1 MTVGRKGNKRRTL
14 SAGTGEPI
22 RGGCDMGI
30 DLQAWKAGI
39 RTSVE
44 ALRELLLAASH
55 EIHAN
60 PELLFKE
67 VRASARLADAL
78 EAGGLRVERGVGG
91 LATAFRAEV
100 DGGEPGPTLAILAE
114 YDALPGIGHACGH
127 NIIATSALGAG
138 LALARS
144 GQRFP
149 GRVLIIGT
157 PAEEGGGG
165 KILLAQAGVFDD
177 VDASFMLHPSRS
189 DMVRRRSLASSRT
202 QLVFHGK
209 ASHAAGAPDLGINAL
224 EAVIQTFVGVNA
236 RRLQM
241 RADARVHGII
251 THGGDAVNVIPARAA
266 ALFSVRARDRGYQRQ
281 LIAMLRQAA
290 EAGATVTGARLEW
303 TELRGYD
310 DTVPNPTIAEVM
322 ARNMAAVGRAVSE
335 PAPNERMG
343 STDMGDISQILPA
356 VHAYFAIAPETVAN
370 HTVEFA
376 AASASPAGDAAVL
389 DGAATLAMTAADLLA
404 EPSLLAR
411 AAADFERQRQA
422 GEVAGRAAWLARGRE
437 YTGVGTAA
445 D

>member
-1 MTVGRKGNKRRTL
+1 
-14 SAGTGEPI
+14 
-22 RGGCDMGI
+22 MGI
-30 DLQAWKAGI
+30 DLDGWKGRI
-39 RTSVE
+39 RTAVDG
-44 ALRELLLAASH
+44 LRGQLLATSH
-55 EIHAN
+55 DIHAN

-67 VRASARLADAL
+67 HRASARLADEL
-78 EAGGLRVERGVGG
+78 ERGGLRVTRGVGG
-91 LATAFRAEV
+91 LATAFRAEL

-127 NIIATSALGAG
+127 NIIATSALGSG

-177 VDASFMLHPSRS
+177 VDVSFMLHPSRS
-189 DMVRRRSLASSRT
+189 DMVRRSSLASSRVE
-202 QLVFHGK
+202 LVFHGK

-251 THGGDAVNVIPARAA
+251 THGGDAVNVIPARASA
-266 ALFSVRARDRGYQRQ
+266 RFSVRARDRAYQRQ

-290 EAGATVTGARLEW
+290 EAGATSTGARLEW
-303 TELRGYD
+303 AETRGYD
-310 DTVPNPTIAEVM
+310 NTVPNPTIADVM
-322 ARNMAAVGRAVSE
+322 ARNMAVIGRAVIE
-335 PAPNERMG
+335 PVPNERMG

-356 VHAYFAIAPETVAN
+356 IHAYVAIVPESIAN

-376 AASASPAGDAAVL
+376 TAAASPAGDAAVL
-389 DGAATLAMTAADLLA
+389 DGAVMLAMTAAELLA
-404 EPSLLAR
+404 QPALVAQ
-411 AAADFERQRQA
+411 AKADFDRQLAA
-422 GEVAGRAAWLARGRE
+422 GEVAGRQTWLARGKE
-437 YTGVGTAA
+437 YTGAGTAA
-445 D
+445 E

>member
-1 MTVGRKGNKRRTL
+1 
-14 SAGTGEPI
+14 
-22 RGGCDMGI
+22 MGI
-30 DLQAWKAGI
+30 DLERWKARI
-39 RTSVE
+39 RTAVDE
-44 ALRELLLAASH
+44 LRDPLLATSH
-55 EIHAN
+55 DIHAN

-67 VRASARLADAL
+67 HRASARLADEL
-78 EAGGLRVERGVGG
+78 ERGGLRVARGVGG
-91 LATAFRAEV
+91 LATAFRAEL

-127 NIIATSALGAG
+127 NIIASSALGAG

-144 GQRFP
+144 GERFP
-149 GRVLIIGT
+149 GRVVIIGT

-177 VDASFMLHPSRS
+177 VDAAFMLHPSRS
-189 DMVRRRSLASSRT
+189 DMVRRSSLASSRIE
-202 QLVFHGK
+202 LVFHGK

-251 THGGDAVNVIPARAA
+251 THGGDAVNIIPARASA
-266 ALFSVRARDRGYQRQ
+266 RFSVRARDRAYQRR
-281 LIAMLRQAA
+281 LVTMLRQAA
-290 EAGATVTGARLEW
+290 EAGATSMGARLEW
-303 TELRGYD
+303 AETRGYD
-310 DTVPNPTIAEVM
+310 NTVPNPTIADVM
-322 ARNMAAVGRAVSE
+322 ARNMTALGRPVVE

-356 VHAYFAIAPETVAN
+356 IHAYFAIVSESIAN

-376 AASASPAGDAAVL
+376 VAAASPAGDAAVV

-404 EPSLLAR
+404 EPALLAR
-411 AAADFERQRQA
+411 AKAEFARQLAA
-422 GEVAGRAAWLARGRE
+422 GEVAGRRTWLAHGKE
-437 YTGVGTAA
+437 YAAVGVPE
-445 D
+445 

>member
-1 MTVGRKGNKRRTL
+1 VD
-14 SAGTGEPI
+14 E
-22 RGGCDMGI
+22 
-30 DLQAWKAGI
+30 
-39 RTSVE
+39 
-44 ALRELLLAASH
+44 LREQLLATSH
-55 EIHAN
+55 AIHAD
-60 PELLFKE
+60 PELLFE
-67 VRASARLADAL
+67 EYRASARLADAL
-78 EAGGLRVERGVGG
+78 ERGGLRVERGVGG
-91 LATAFRAEV
+91 LATAFRAELH
-100 DGGEPGPTLAILAE
+100 GGDPGPTLAILAE

-127 NIIATSALGAG
+127 NIIATSALGTG

-189 DMVRRRSLASSRT
+189 DMVRRSSLASSRVE
-202 QLVFHGK
+202 LVFHGK

-251 THGGDAVNVIPARAA
+251 THGGDAVNIIPARASA
-266 ALFSVRARDRGYQRQ
+266 RFSIRARDRAYQRQ
-281 LIAMLRQAA
+281 LVAMLRHAA
-290 EAGATVTGARLEW
+290 EAGATATGARLEW
-303 TELRGYD
+303 TETRGYD
-310 DTVPNPTIAEVM
+310 NTVPNPTIADVI
-322 ARNMAAVGRAVSE
+322 ARNMAALGRTVVE

-356 VHAYFAIAPETVAN
+356 VHAYFAIVPESIAN

-376 AASASPAGDAAVL
+376 VAAASPAGDAAVL
-389 DGAATLAMTAADLLA
+389 DGAATLAMTAAELLA
-404 EPSLLAR
+404 EPSLVAQ
-411 AAADFERQRQA
+411 AKVDFERQLAA
-422 GEVAGRAAWLARGRE
+422 GEVAGRPRWLTRGRE
-437 YTGVGTAA
+437 YTGAGTTAE
-445 D
+445 